1 MASELR
7 VNTLKDASGN
17 NSIATSF
24 VAGGSAK
31 AWLNYSG
38 SGTTFRDS
46 FNMASATDNGT
57 GDYTHAFT
65 SSMGNVNYA
74 IGTYAGSSQTSTD
87 LANRITGGC
96 VKAAAS
102 HRQRYGYVSA
112 TNGAITTYDCV
123 AADILFN
130 GDLA

>member
-24 VAGGSAK
+24 VANGSAK
-31 AWLNYSG
+31 AWSNYSG

-46 FNMASATDNGT
+46 FNCASATDNGT
-57 GDYTHAFT
+57 GDYTNSFT
-65 SSMGNVNYA
+65 SSMNNTDYSVSMGVRYDSGANASYSA
-74 IGTYAGSSQTSTD
+74 RSTELKAFATGSIRYVGQIST
-87 LANRITGGC
+87 
-96 VKAAAS
+96 AAALD
-102 HRQRYGYVSA
+102 
-112 TNGAITTYDCV
+112 YDHTCPH
-123 AADILFN
+123 IM